1 MTTQHTPEPACHENN
16 PQHAAYVARVEEL
29 EAEGC
34 TTSDAQGIADM
45 EFDNQ
50 QKTKQNKPKK

>member
-1 MTTQHTPEPACHENN
+1 MSTTALPACHENN

-29 EAEGC
+29 ESEGC
-34 TTSDAQGIADM
+34 DTSDAQGIADM

-50 QKTKQNKPKK
+50 QKTNQTKTK